1 MFTLTDEQKT
11 VVEWKGS
18 KLVVNAF
25 AGTGKTSTLVNYALA
40 NPKDSMLY
48 LAFNRAVREEAER
61 KFPFN
66 VKCKTSHQL
75 AWPTQGRHYKHRLVN
90 QLRITD
96 IARALNTR
104 HWSLVHRVQSTLN
117 RFLSSD
123 DIKIKLI
130 HCPDEEVIE
139 GVDPIKV
146 IGGAEYIWSLMKNL
160 NDSFPVTHDTYLK
173 LYQLSQPDLSR
184 HYQTI
189 LFDEAQDAN
198 PVTHAIVLNQD
209 TNVVLVGDKHQQ
221 IYRFRGANNAL
232 DAPQLADADRLWLTN
247 SFRFGPHV
255 AEIANKLLALD
266 GETHQV
272 VGLGED
278 DEVLLPQQFDVPHKA
293 VLSRTVAGVIDTAL
307 GAAKEKKSVYWVGG
321 IEAYRTEELEDL
333 YWFSVDMPQ
342 KVQQPRLTKDYKDY
356 DEYCRIARATQDI
369 EMMQSINLL
378 DRYFPLPQNLEVM
391 RNFAITNEHK
401 ADITVSTAHRSK
413 GLEWNFV
420 ELNNDFPDLFDPK
433 LTELNRRDEIN
444 LLYVSAT
451 RARKKLMINEII
463 ISVISNKEKQSGECL
478 VNSNSDSDVSG
489 GNKSKNENVREL
501 ANL

>member
-1 MFTLTDEQKT
+1 MFKLTDEQKS
-11 VVEWKGS
+11 VVEWNGS

-75 AWPTQGRHYKHRLVN
+75 AWSTQGRHYKHRLVN

-117 RFLSSD
+117 RFLSSE
-123 DIKIKLI
+123 DIKIKLT
-130 HCPDEEVIE
+130 HCPDEEVIQ
-139 GVDPIKV
+139 GIDPIKV
-146 IGGAEYIWSLMKNL
+146 IRGAEYIWNLMKNL

-198 PVTHAIVLNQD
+198 PVTHAIVLSQD

-221 IYRFRGANNAL
+221 IYRFRGADNAL
-232 DAPQLADADRLWLTN
+232 DAPQLVGADRLWLTN

-255 AEIANKLLALD
+255 AEIANALLTLD

-272 VGLGED
+272 IGLGEE
-278 DEVLLPQQFDVPHKA
+278 DEVLLPQKFDVPHKA

-307 GAAKEKKSVYWVGG
+307 GAAKEKRSVYWIGG

-342 KVQQPRLTKDYKDY
+342 KVQQSRLTSDYKNY
-356 DEYCRIARATQDI
+356 DEYCHIARATQDV
-369 EMMQSINLL
+369 EMMQYINLL
-378 DRYFPLPQNLEVM
+378 ERYFPLPQNLEIM
-391 RNFAITNEHK
+391 RKFATTNESK
-401 ADITVSTAHRSK
+401 ADITVSTAHRAK
-413 GLEWNFV
+413 GLEWDLV

-451 RARKKLMINEII
+451 RARKKLMINDII
-463 ISVISNKEKQSGECL
+463 ISVISDREKPSEESL
-478 VNSNSDSDVSG
+478 VNSNIVSDVSE
-489 GNKSKNENVREL
+489 GNKLKNENVLEM
-501 ANL
+501 AK

>member
-1 MFTLTDEQKT
+1 MLTLTDEQKA
-11 VVEWKGS
+11 VVEWNGS

-40 NPKDSMLY
+40 NPNVSMLY

-66 VKCKTSHQL
+66 VECKTSHQL
-75 AWPTQGRHYKHRLVN
+75 AWSTQGHHYKHRLVN

-117 RFLSSD
+117 RFLSSAD
-123 DIKIKLI
+123 GKIKLI
-130 HCPDEEVIE
+130 HCPDEEAVE
-139 GVDPIKV
+139 GIDPIKIIQRSEHV
-146 IGGAEYIWSLMKNL
+146 WNLMKNL
-160 NDSFPVTHDTYLK
+160 NDSFPITHDTYLK

-198 PVTHAIVLNQD
+198 PVTHAIVLNQH

-221 IYRFRGANNAL
+221 IYRFRGADNAL
-232 DAPQLADADRLWLTN
+232 DAPQLVDVDRLWLTN

-255 AEIANKLLALD
+255 AGIANALLALD
-266 GETHQV
+266 GETRQV
-272 VGLGED
+272 IGLGEE
-278 DEVLLPQQFDVPHKA
+278 DEVLSPQQLDVPHKT
-293 VLSRTVAGVIDTAL
+293 VLSRTVAGVIDIAL
-307 GAAKEKKSVYWVGG
+307 GAAKEKRSVYWVGG

-342 KVQQPRLTKDYKDY
+342 KVQQPRLMRDYKNY
-356 DEYCRIARATQDI
+356 DEYCRIARATQDV

-378 DRYFPLPQNLEVM
+378 ERYFPLPQNLEIM
-391 RNFAITNEHK
+391 RKFAITNESN
-401 ADITVSTAHRSK
+401 ANITVSTAHRAK
-413 GLEWNFV
+413 GLEWEFV

-433 LTELNRRDEIN
+433 LTELSRRDEIN
-444 LLYVSAT
+444 LLYVAAT
-451 RARKKLMINEII
+451 RARKKLMINDII
-463 ISVISNKEKQSGECL
+463 QSVLENGNNSTEENLVDQSVSNVLLKSSEDLCE
-478 VNSNSDSDVSG
+478 DV
-489 GNKSKNENVREL
+489 
-501 ANL
+501 